1 MRRSYIIRKHPV
13 CANDDICLSVLD
25 IYQIGLDLRRIDKA
39 RQQNHVDRE
48 AFAPLD
54 KILVMLLG
62 EQRRGREHN
71 SLRSVRRRLGH
82 GAECNFRRA
91 EADIPAEQP
100 VHRLLRLHIRFYLF
114 YSAKLIFRLNKRESL
129 LELLLVLIVGQTC
142 KSRIYTS
149 LSVQL
154 KQIERDF
161 LYGFLRTGDRLLP
174 LIAAEPRQLWRA
186 VSRPDILLQRVNI
199 FRENI

>member
-1 MRRSYIIRKHPV
+1 MQLPS
-13 CANDDICLSVLD
+13 C
-25 IYQIGLDLRRIDKA
+25 
-39 RQQNHVDRE
+39 
-48 AFAPLD
+48 
-54 KILVMLLG
+54 
-62 EQRRGREHN
+62 
-71 SLRSVRRRLGH
+71 
-82 GAECNFRRA
+82 

-114 YSAKLIFRLNKRESL
+114 YSAKLIFRLNKESL

-142 KSRIYTS
+142 KTRIDTS

-174 LIAAEPRQLWRA
+174 LIAADLDSFG
-186 VSRPDILLQRVNI
+186 SRSPGPIYFCSESISSGRIYKISSLA
-199 FRENI
+199 